1 VTDGRALDAF
11 VGGYA
16 PQFKFHDENLLMLSW
31 YADRMVATLRRKG
44 VRSLISLGIGH
55 AVVPR
60 AVIDSLGGELES
72 YTIVEGSPLS
82 IESFRASLQPPPN
95 VTLEHALFEQFEARR
110 LYDAIEMGF
119 VLEHVDDPRLVVE
132 RFRAFLRPGGTLV
145 VVVPNALS
153 LHRRLGHA
161 AGLLADPYRLSP
173 QDLELGHR
181 RYFDRASLE
190 SLLRAAGLRIERC
203 EGVFLKPLTT
213 DQLRRLQLPP
223 DVVRAFMSVGVEHP
237 DLCNAVYV
245 EAAT

>member
-1 VTDGRALDAF
+1 
-11 VGGYA
+11 
-16 PQFKFHDENLLMLSW
+16 
-31 YADRMVATLRRKG
+31 
-44 VRSLISLGIGH
+44 
-55 AVVPR
+55 
-60 AVIDSLGGELES
+60 VIDSLGGELES

-95 VTLEHALFEQFEARR
+95 GTLEHALFEQFEARR